1 MSSSHTVDLLNS
13 LHSRISRL
21 EEAMDL
27 QGSNSTAFLG
37 ASAQVQREMRQLFSQ
52 FNHKEIKSHRGYYFS
67 TLDDDKINGL
77 GTRKEWNH
85 MHERNMLNI
94 NFQIKRTGSGYIL
107 KLIYSHQNTHR
118 INFTTSDKLI
128 AYLDEFF
135 DQNEPSDSKLHLD
148 NFRVNEYG
156 HWKHRPT
163 SISRR

>member
-37 ASAQVQREMRQLFSQ
+37 ASAQVKKEMRQLFSQ
-52 FNHKEIKSHRGYYFS
+52 FNHRGIKSHRGYYFS
-67 TLDDDKINGL
+67 TLDDDKINGS

-94 NFQIKRTGSGYIL
+94 NFQIKRTGSGFVL
-107 KLIYSHQNTHR
+107 KLLHSSSWTDRHDFENSDQLV
-118 INFTTSDKLI
+118 NF
-128 AYLDEFF
+128 LDDYF
-135 DQNEPSDSKLHLD
+135 DQHEPSDSKLHLD
-148 NFRVNEYG
+148 NFRVNENG